1 MFLADIFGPQGLI
14 VLVLIL
20 VLLFGANQLPKLAR
34 SVGEASKEFKR
45 SQQEAEEEAQAKAAA
60 PAPAPLPP
68 AGDDKITLSK
78 AELDALLAERE
89 ARARRES
96 GTPPSS

>member
-1 MFLADIFGPQGLI
+1 MILADIFGPQGLI
-14 VLVLIL
+14 VLVLVL

-45 SQQEAEEEAQAKAAA
+45 SQQEAEEEAKTKTST
-60 PAPAPLPP
+60 PASVPP
-68 AGDDKITLSK
+68 SSDDKITLSK

-96 GTPPSS
+96 GTPPAS

>member
-1 MFLADIFGPQGLI
+1 MILAEIFGPQGLI

-34 SVGEASKEFKR
+34 SVGEASKEFKK
-45 SQQEAEEEAQAKAAA
+45 SQQEAEEEAQAKAAT
-60 PAPAPLPP
+60 PAPLPP

>member
-1 MFLADIFGPQGLI
+1 MPQHPQAGCHSRQISRQRTPGRGATLKGMFLADIFGPQGLI

-45 SQQEAEEEAQAKAAA
+45 SQQEAEEEAQAKA
-60 PAPAPLPP
+60 PAPAV
-68 AGDDKITLSK
+68 AV
-78 AELDALLAERE
+78 
-89 ARARRES
+89 
-96 GTPPSS
+96 